1 MREFFA
7 LVRAGGMTAA
17 SYRLRL
23 LLSIGGLL
31 LSAVPLYF
39 VTQAL
44 QNTMAETIQV
54 EAEQYFAFV
63 LVGTIAL
70 SFVATAVTTLPN
82 QVGSGITT
90 GILEAL
96 LSTRAPLPALLA
108 GLSGF
113 EVLWTGIRNVFLLL
127 VGAALGAQV
136 AWGQIV
142 PATLIV
148 ALLVLSMLPFGILAA
163 ASMLAFRTSGP
174 LPQIVLFAS
183 AALGGVYYPTTVIP
197 SWIESVADF
206 VPLSYA
212 LRALRRVLLRGE
224 SLWAVRDDL
233 AILMVATALLLAVS
247 GAAFAVAFRYSKR
260 AGTLTQY

>member
-1 MREFFA
+1 
-7 LVRAGGMTAA
+7 
-17 SYRLRL
+17 
-23 LLSIGGLL
+23 
-31 LSAVPLYF
+31 
-39 VTQAL
+39 
-44 QNTMAETIQV
+44 
-54 EAEQYFAFV
+54 
-63 LVGTIAL
+63 
-70 SFVATAVTTLPN
+70 
-82 QVGSGITT
+82 
-90 GILEAL
+90 
-96 LSTRAPLPALLA
+96 
-108 GLSGF
+108 F

-247 GAAFAVAFRYSKR
+247 GSAFAVAFRYSKR